1 MKKFLMACAMTAL
14 ATGVVTGCGDDDG
27 DDDTNPTAGKGG
39 TAGTSGASGKGGTSS
54 GGISGSGGGKA
65 GAGNGGK
72 GGTSGGNGGRA
83 GGGSGSGGAGR
94 GGAGSGGTDAGGEA
108 GLGGEAGGGSGGQG
122 GEAGLGGGE
131 GGVAGLAGAGGEAGV
146 PGPIAGQGGEG
157 ATSAGGQGGAG
168 GEGGSTVPPPVAR
181 LRLNEINPSIAGGE
195 DLIELLVVE
204 AGSIEGIIIQQSV
217 GTPATVATLPA
228 LTVAVNDLVVVHL
241 NPANGAQ
248 AITNETTSKS
258 QCTSTDCYDAAWD
271 VRGASVANGLAVGNR
286 VVTVLSGSTL
296 QDAVP
301 FVVDGGSSAG
311 FLDELQEIQ
320 TAGQWSPTSCG
331 GDPCTYD
338 SDPTAIEV
346 SVNWADTEMTEAGD
360 SMQVTAS
367 NNNTTGAWDL
377 AASTFGEPNE

>member
-39 TAGTSGASGKGGTSS
+39 TAGTSGASGKGGT
-54 GGISGSGGGKA
+54 GGTAGTAGGKA
-65 GAGNGGK
+65 GAGSGGK
-72 GGTSGGNGGRA
+72 AGSSGGNGGKA
-83 GGGSGSGGAGR
+83 GGGAGSGGAGR

-122 GEAGLGGGE
+122 GEAGLGGE
-131 GGVAGLAGAGGEAGV
+131 GGVAGQAGAGAGGEAGV

-157 ATSAGGQGGAG
+157 GTPAAGQGGAG
-168 GEGGSTVPPPVAR
+168 GEGGGTEPPPVAR

-195 DLIELLVVE
+195 DLIELLVIE
-204 AGSIEGIIIQQSV
+204 AGSVEGIVIQQSV
-217 GTPATVATLPA
+217 GTPTTVATLPA
-228 LTVAVNDLVVVHL
+228 LTVAVNDLIVVHL

-248 AITNETTSKS
+248 GITNETTAKS
-258 QCTSTDCYDAAWD
+258 QCASADCYDAAWD
-271 VRGASVANGLAVGNR
+271 VRGGSAANGLAVGNR
-286 VVTVLSGSTL
+286 VVTVRSGTTL

-320 TAGQWSPTSCG
+320 TAGQWSPTSCD
-331 GDPCTYD
+331 GDPCTY
-338 SDPTAIEV
+338 STDPTALEV
-346 SVNWADTEMTEAGD
+346 SVNWADTEATEAGD
-360 SMQVTAS
+360 SMQVTAA

-377 AASTFGEPNE
+377 AASTFGVPNE